1 MGNEAKSSKSGKW
14 ILLAV
19 VALTIYTILN
29 LKPVSQ
35 KPVSQKSV
43 SQEPVTEVTASQNE
57 LSRSYIE
64 NEDAADAAAIDE
76 VKRNPAWTPKTQW
89 EEDLLER
96 RTKEQIDF
104 IHNKRLRRDDAEL
117 SRQSRFSSNGLA
129 LHTMDYLERFAKESA
144 ATAAT
149 LSTQVELPEIAAV
162 DEVEIPPL
170 TEETVNK

>member
-35 KPVSQKSV
+35 EPV
-43 SQEPVTEVTASQNE
+43 SQEPVTGVTASQNE

-76 VKRNPAWTPKTQW
+76 VKRKPAWTPQTQW
-89 EEDLLER
+89 EEDLLEK

-104 IHNKRLRRDDAEL
+104 IHNKRLERDVAEL
-117 SRQSRFSSNGLA
+117 SKQARFSSNGLA

>member
-1 MGNEAKSSKSGKW
+1 MDNEAKSSKSGKW

-35 KPVSQKSV
+35 EPV
-43 SQEPVTEVTASQNE
+43 SQEPVTGVTASQNE

-64 NEDAADAAAIDE
+64 NEDAVDAAAIDE
-76 VKRNPAWTPKTQW
+76 VKRNTAWTPKTQY
-89 EEDLLER
+89 EEDLLEF
-96 RTKEQIDF
+96 RTNAEIEF
-104 IHNKRLRRDDAEL
+104 INNKRIERDAAEL
-117 SRQSRFSSNGLA
+117 SKQSRFSSNGLA

-144 ATAAT
+144 ATAAN
-149 LSTQVELPEIAAV
+149 LSLQVELPEIAAA
-162 DEVEIPPL
+162 DEVAIPPL